1 MRAMEAKKRR
11 DGNDGE
17 DEDEDVMQGAEL
29 EEENDQVVLGPQIE
43 ILDVLEVS
51 DTEDEGERSRVA
63 LFAACRDNK
72 SEVVQG
78 LLRSDADLTLCN
90 HREQTAL
97 HVSPPDLQEKMVRWM
112 TRPHLSPQAQLLQAA
127 WQGDLGAVR
136 HLLSQTDNADVNI
149 PNSDGATAVML
160 AIRDVDLFE
169 GMAMWLPWEHKPVE
183 VVKELLR
190 LSAELRARDHN
201 GCSALHYAANLTSA
215 LMEEIIPIL
224 IEALS
229 HTEVDPTS
237 SSTFDKYLF
246 QDLEFGDSDT
256 EQDAG
261 SLFPHR
267 QTRSHRHSGRALSQT
282 EAFLWTPGNCPQS
295 DKKEFSQA
303 DKGIPTCSQNAMETL
318 KNTGR
323 ANQDVRRGSRG
334 LCLPSLSNSNR
345 HSDCADAVLSSGFL
359 STRTPCRPVPP
370 TQRQRTRSVV
380 EASPPSH
387 GLLCVSAS
395 SQLSQSAPS
404 LMGPLLCPSTMMQ
417 ARAHIQTR
425 LSSQNTSNDQKGH
438 FPVLHARTP
447 KLLVPLD
454 GRPKDCKALPS
465 LKPHAPLK
473 PITRSPLCS
482 RTELRKERLSW
493 GSLRNGRSKAGSE
506 DSGSSSSSSS
516 HCSINLETEDDDDDD
531 DGQVQETSSKERGL
545 KFIKDGML
553 QRSNDRIAYEENSSG
568 ETTLLANV
576 KVKMCS
582 LVNRSI
588 HDRDQAN
595 CSGHLR
601 IEKTESSQ
609 FEASNANQSKEA
621 AESESLKE
629 CNYSQKVDPL
639 GLRDFESNKKSDT
652 SVFSE
657 DKRNMNRTT
666 ESKTGISN
674 KITNDVRDLQDDAT
688 GWFEE
693 KYENGQIISEQIES
707 RSKVFCDQETKAKET
722 RIHSAAV
729 EKTGFFPVDPKKYEK
744 MFKARNKES
753 KKRMNCRLKAN
764 NSTTHSLTKD
774 PSILGSNRS
783 KTSSKY
789 SGVSTVVKTK
799 SKKSPEYFGKT
810 RDTSLTKVKLSIK
823 SDNAA
828 YFSAD
833 TLTLHK
839 ACEPP
844 QSNETHKQSP
854 VRELRSAQQ
863 FKKQCFGG
871 KNPRSKSAVDLI
883 TYRDMFQQ
891 IQSGT
896 EGPAMYEMFAGPLFE
911 NLRVSSSCE
920 KLKERQ
926 PQRMATKKTKP
937 NHRATNKPVQNKAK
951 RNSAEGT
958 AALTKSKAKP
968 VLSQTK
974 PQSTANS
981 CRTESSPKPTVEVG
995 TTKEFS
1001 HKSSKDE
1008 YEDHILSTITE
1019 ALSKDGSETLEQDHK
1034 TLTGPTT
1041 PFYGVDSRLMENHV
1055 ASSGASTGNSA
1066 KQHPELTPSLNPQQA
1081 NINPSTSS
1089 GSSCLMSPVYKKF
1102 LEEVGEG
1109 PLTDDLLQCL
1119 AEELISLDE
1128 RDVSAAPE
1136 DSDQGKREFHGADV
1150 SGQNT
1155 FAEVAPTDGNTHLG
1169 SGLVA
1174 NDTITWAKGEVLGKG
1189 AYGTVYCGLTSQGQL
1204 IAVKQVCL
1212 DSSDPDAAKKEYN
1225 RLQGEVDLLKTL
1237 RHSNI
1242 VGFLGTSL
1250 YQHVVSIFMEYI
1262 PGGSIASILHRFGP
1276 LPERVLALYT
1286 HQILEGVAFLHQ
1298 NRVIH
1303 RDLKGNNVMLMPTGV
1318 IKLIDFGCAR
1328 RLSCLNHT
1336 APNSGELLKS
1346 VHGTPYW
1353 MAPEVISES
1362 GYGRKSDIW
1371 SVGCTVFEMATGKP
1385 PLAHMDKM
1393 AALFYIG
1400 ARRGLMPTLPDGF
1413 SDNAKD
1419 FVKICLT
1426 SDQSLRPS
1434 ADQLLR
1440 HSFIPKGQT
1449 NIKYWEAQKN
1459 NCCGP

>member
-1 MRAMEAKKRR
+1 
-11 DGNDGE
+11 
-17 DEDEDVMQGAEL
+17 
-29 EEENDQVVLGPQIE
+29 
-43 ILDVLEVS
+43 
-51 DTEDEGERSRVA
+51 
-63 LFAACRDNK
+63 
-72 SEVVQG
+72 
-78 LLRSDADLTLCN
+78 
-90 HREQTAL
+90 
-97 HVSPPDLQEKMVRWM
+97 
-112 TRPHLSPQAQLLQAA
+112 
-127 WQGDLGAVR
+127 
-136 HLLSQTDNADVNI
+136 
-149 PNSDGATAVML
+149 
-160 AIRDVDLFE
+160 
-169 GMAMWLPWEHKPVE
+169 
-183 VVKELLR
+183 
-190 LSAELRARDHN
+190 
-201 GCSALHYAANLTSA
+201 
-215 LMEEIIPIL
+215 
-224 IEALS
+224 
-229 HTEVDPTS
+229 
-237 SSTFDKYLF
+237 
-246 QDLEFGDSDT
+246 
-256 EQDAG
+256 
-261 SLFPHR
+261 
-267 QTRSHRHSGRALSQT
+267 
-282 EAFLWTPGNCPQS
+282 
-295 DKKEFSQA
+295 
-303 DKGIPTCSQNAMETL
+303 
-318 KNTGR
+318 
-323 ANQDVRRGSRG
+323 
-334 LCLPSLSNSNR
+334 
-345 HSDCADAVLSSGFL
+345 
-359 STRTPCRPVPP
+359 
-370 TQRQRTRSVV
+370 
-380 EASPPSH
+380 
-387 GLLCVSAS
+387 
-395 SQLSQSAPS
+395 
-404 LMGPLLCPSTMMQ
+404 
-417 ARAHIQTR
+417 
-425 LSSQNTSNDQKGH
+425 
-438 FPVLHARTP
+438 ARTP

-493 GSLRNGRSKAGSE
+493 GSLCNGRSKAGSE

-516 HCSINLETEDDDDDD
+516 HCSINLETEDDDNDDD
-531 DGQVQETSSKERGL
+531 DGQVQETSFKEKGL
-545 KFIKDGML
+545 KLVKDGML
-553 QRSNDRIAYEENSSG
+553 QRSSN
-568 ETTLLANV
+568 
-576 KVKMCS
+576 
-582 LVNRSI
+582 
-588 HDRDQAN
+588 
-595 CSGHLR
+595 
-601 IEKTESSQ
+601 
-609 FEASNANQSKEA
+609 ASNANQSKEA

-639 GLRDFESNKKSDT
+639 GVRDFESNKKSDT

-657 DKRNMNRTT
+657 DKRNMNCTT

-674 KITNDVRDLQDDAT
+674 KMTNDVRDLQDDAT

-693 KYENGQIISEQIES
+693 KCENGQIISEQIEPT
-707 RSKVFCDQETKAKET
+707 RKVFCDQETKAKET
-722 RIHSAAV
+722 RAHSAAV

-753 KKRMNCRLKAN
+753 KTRMNCRLKAN
-764 NSTTHSLTKD
+764 NSTTHSVTKD

-789 SGVSTVVKTK
+789 SGVSTGVKTK

-823 SDNAA
+823 SGNAA

-839 ACEPP
+839 ACEPQ

-871 KNPRSKSAVDLI
+871 KSPRSKSAVDLI

-937 NHRATNKPVQNKAK
+937 NHKATNKPVQNKAK
-951 RNSAEGT
+951 RNSAEST

-968 VLSQTK
+968 VSSQTK
-974 PQSTANS
+974 PQSITNS
-981 CRTESSPKPTVEVG
+981 CRTESGPKPTVEVG

-1008 YEDHILSTITE
+1008 YEDHILSTIME
-1019 ALSKDGSETLEQDHK
+1019 ALSKDGSETFERDDK

-1041 PFYGVDSRLMENHV
+1041 PFYGVDSRFMENHV
-1055 ASSGASTGNSA
+1055 ASSGASTDNSA
-1066 KQHPELTPSLNPQQA
+1066 NQHPELTPSLNPQQA
-1081 NINPSTSS
+1081 NTNPSTSS

-1136 DSDQGKREFHGADV
+1136 DSEQGKRE
-1150 SGQNT
+1150 SSSCQ
-1155 FAEVAPTDGNTHLG
+1155 
-1169 SGLVA
+1169 
-1174 NDTITWAKGEVLGKG
+1174 
-1189 AYGTVYCGLTSQGQL
+1189 VYCGLTSQGQL

-1449 NIKYWEAQKN
+1449 NIKYWEAQRK

>member
-1 MRAMEAKKRR
+1 MRAMEVKKRR

-17 DEDEDVMQGAEL
+17 DEDDDVMQGAEL
-29 EEENDQVVLGPQIE
+29 EEENYQVVLGPHIE

-63 LFAACRDNK
+63 LFAACRDNR

-78 LLRSDADLTLCN
+78 LLRGDADLTLCN
-90 HREQTAL
+90 HRGQTAL

-136 HLLSQTDNADVNI
+136 HLLSQTDSADVNI

-190 LSAELRARDHN
+190 FSAELRARDHN

-224 IEALS
+224 IEALG

-256 EQDAG
+256 EQEAG
-261 SLFPHR
+261 SLFPHH
-267 QTRSHRHSGRALSQT
+267 QTRSHRHSDRTLSQT
-282 EAFLWTPGNCPQS
+282 EAFLRTPENCPQS

-323 ANQDVRRGSRG
+323 ANQDVRRASRG

-380 EASPPSH
+380 EASPPCR

-404 LMGPLLCPSTMMQ
+404 IMEPLLCPNTMMQ

-425 LSSQNTSNDQKGH
+425 LSSQNTSNDQKGP

-493 GSLRNGRSKAGSE
+493 GSLRNSRSKAGSE
-506 DSGSSSSSSS
+506 DSGSSSSSSSSSS
-516 HCSINLETEDDDDDD
+516 HCSINLETEDDDNDDD
-531 DGQVQETSSKERGL
+531 DGQVQETSSKEKGL
-545 KFIKDGML
+545 KFVKDGML
-553 QRSNDRIAYEENSSG
+553 QRSSN
-568 ETTLLANV
+568 
-576 KVKMCS
+576 
-582 LVNRSI
+582 
-588 HDRDQAN
+588 
-595 CSGHLR
+595 
-601 IEKTESSQ
+601 
-609 FEASNANQSKEA
+609 ASNANQSKEA

-639 GLRDFESNKKSDT
+639 GVRDFESNTKSDT

-674 KITNDVRDLQDDAT
+674 KMTNDVRDLQDDAT

-693 KYENGQIISEQIES
+693 KYENGQIISEQIEPT
-707 RSKVFCDQETKAKET
+707 RKVFCDQETKAKET
-722 RIHSAAV
+722 RAHGAAV

-753 KKRMNCRLKAN
+753 KTRMNCRLKAN

-823 SDNAA
+823 SGNAA

-839 ACEPP
+839 ASEPP

-871 KNPRSKSAVDLI
+871 KSPRSKSAVDLI

-937 NHRATNKPVQNKAK
+937 NHKATNKPVQNKAK
-951 RNSAEGT
+951 RNSAEST

-968 VLSQTK
+968 VSSQTK
-974 PQSTANS
+974 PQSITNS
-981 CRTESSPKPTVEVG
+981 CRTEGSPKPTVEVG

-1001 HKSSKDE
+1001 HKSPKDE
-1008 YEDHILSTITE
+1008 YEDHILSTIME
-1019 ALSKDGSETLEQDHK
+1019 ALSKDGSETLERDDK
-1034 TLTGPTT
+1034 TLTGTTT
-1041 PFYGVDSRLMENHV
+1041 PFYGVDSRFMENHV
-1055 ASSGASTGNSA
+1055 ASSGASTDNSA
-1066 KQHPELTPSLNPQQA
+1066 NQHPELTPSLNPQQA
-1081 NINPSTSS
+1081 NTNPSTSL

-1136 DSDQGKREFHGADV
+1136 DSEQGKREFRGADV

-1449 NIKYWEAQKN
+1449 NIKYWEAQRK